1 MNYDQLVA
9 NPSVVL
15 REESDDWAVLFD
27 PDTGK
32 SFAVDPVG
40 VFIWKRLDG
49 NHSLE
54 DIIADLRQKFLEI
67 PETVQKDCMEFLD
80 DLVKRAFV
88 CPGAGSGFSAP

>member
-1 MNYDQLVA
+1 MKYDQLIA

-27 PDTGK
+27 PDTGE

-49 NHSLE
+49 HHAFE
-54 DIIADLRQKFLEI
+54 EIMADLHQKFEKV
-67 PETVQKDCMEFLD
+67 PETAQEDCMEFLD
-80 DLVKRAFV
+80 DLLKRGFT
-88 CPGAGSGFSAP
+88 GSEYPPDRS